1 MTDRFQPSD
10 LCGIVLAAGEGKRL
24 QPLVRRWRGDDLP
37 KQYVQFT
44 ESRSLLQQT
53 IDRARRLI
61 PSDRLFTIVDRK
73 HLGYAE
79 VWRQIENR
87 PRGTVILQPENKE
100 TGPGVLLPLMR
111 VYKYHPNSTV
121 VIFPSDHFIRQENLF
136 IDHVDLACRLVA
148 EDPSRLILLGMQP
161 TGPDPEYGY
170 ILPGGEIGH
179 LSPSGVLEAIRF
191 IEKPE
196 PRAASELVRRG
207 GLWNTMVMVVKTKR
221 LLALARA
228 VAPELLGSFD
238 TLLDA
243 IGTPEEVEAAQAI
256 YRNIPSINFSK
267 DLLERFPLQDP
278 SSLAVLPV
286 RGVYWSDW
294 GSVHRVVS
302 DLRKMGQISPLLS
315 IEEDESLLVGQ
326 SR

>member
-1 MTDRFQPSD
+1 MTNRFQPSD

-196 PRAASELVRRG
+196 ARAASELVRRG

-221 LLALARA
+221 LLELARA

-256 YRNIPSINFSK
+256 YQNIPSINFSK
-267 DLLERFPLQDP
+267 DLLERFPLQNP
-278 SSLAVLPV
+278 ASLAVLPV

-315 IEEDESLLVGQ
+315 MEADESLLVGQ

>member
-24 QPLVRRWRGDDLP
+24 QPLIRRWRGDDLP

-111 VYKYHPNSTV
+111 VYKYHPNAEP
-121 VIFPSDHFIRQENLF
+121 PS
-136 IDHVDLACRLVA
+136 
-148 EDPSRLILLGMQP
+148 
-161 TGPDPEYGY
+161 
-170 ILPGGEIGH
+170 
-179 LSPSGVLEAIRF
+179 
-191 IEKPE
+191 
-196 PRAASELVRRG
+196 
-207 GLWNTMVMVVKTKR
+207 
-221 LLALARA
+221 
-228 VAPELLGSFD
+228 
-238 TLLDA
+238 
-243 IGTPEEVEAAQAI
+243 
-256 YRNIPSINFSK
+256 
-267 DLLERFPLQDP
+267 
-278 SSLAVLPV
+278 
-286 RGVYWSDW
+286 
-294 GSVHRVVS
+294 
-302 DLRKMGQISPLLS
+302 
-315 IEEDESLLVGQ
+315 
-326 SR
+326 

>member
-37 KQYVQFT
+37 KQYVRFI
-44 ESRSLLQQT
+44 ENRSLLQQT
-53 IDRARRLI
+53 YDRVQRLI
-61 PSDRLFTIVDRK
+61 PSNRLFTIVDRK
-73 HLGYAE
+73 HLAYPE
-79 VWRQIENR
+79 VWRQIESR
-87 PRGTVILQPENKE
+87 PRGTVVLQPENKE

-111 VYKYHPNSTV
+111 VYKDHPNSTV
-121 VIFPSDHFIRQENLF
+121 VIFPSDHFIREENLF

-148 EDPSRLILLGMQP
+148 EDPSRLIPLGMQP

-179 LSPSGVLEAIRF
+179 LSPSGVLEAMQF

-196 PRAASELVRRG
+196 PRAASELVRQG

-221 LLALARA
+221 LLELARA
-228 VAPELLGSFD
+228 VAPGLLGCFD
-238 TLLDA
+238 ALLDV
-243 IGTPEEVEAAQAI
+243 IGTPDETEAAQAI
-256 YRNIPSINFSK
+256 YRKIPSINFSK
-267 DLLERFPLQDP
+267 DLLERFPVHAP
-278 SSLAVLPV
+278 SCLAVLPV

-302 DLRKMGQISPLLS
+302 DLRKMGQLSPLQTM
-315 IEEDESLLVGQ
+315 EADASLLVGQ
-326 SR
+326 NR